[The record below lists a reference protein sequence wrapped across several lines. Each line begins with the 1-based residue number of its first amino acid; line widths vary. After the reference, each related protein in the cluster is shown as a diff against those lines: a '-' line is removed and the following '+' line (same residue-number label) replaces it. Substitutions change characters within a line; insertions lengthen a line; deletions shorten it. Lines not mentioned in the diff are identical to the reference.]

1 MYWRG
6 TPHCDPDLVTTARPA
21 LRKNIGANSLAA
33 VLTEMAKYLA
43 ITAAIYLFLAMA
55 VSIL

>member
-6 TPHCDPDLVTTARPA
+6 TPHYDPDPVTTARAA
-21 LRKNIGANSLAA
+21 LRKNVGANSLTA

-43 ITAAIYLFLAMA
+43 ITATIYLFLAMA